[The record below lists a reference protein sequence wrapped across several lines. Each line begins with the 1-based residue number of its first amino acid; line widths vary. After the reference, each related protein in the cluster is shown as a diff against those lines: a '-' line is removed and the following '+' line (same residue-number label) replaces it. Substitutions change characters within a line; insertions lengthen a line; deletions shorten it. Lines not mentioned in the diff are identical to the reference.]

1 MFIVTSSPFADRKG
15 AEQSMDA
22 SLLRTSFD
30 QVAPNKEKFA
40 AAFYDRL
47 FASFPETKQLFA
59 KTDMRKQQATLMAAI
74 AMVVSGVEKG
84 ENVVPVL
91 QELGQRHK
99 TYGVT
104 AEHYPQVAQALLET
118 FSEFLGPQWTPEVKG
133 AWVDAYTVIASTMQG

>member
-1 MFIVTSSPFADRKG
+1 
-15 AEQSMDA
+15 MDA
-22 SLLRTSFD
+22 SLLRASFD
-30 QVAPNKEKFA
+30 QVAPNKEEFA

-74 AMVVSGVEKG
+74 ALVVSGVEKG

-91 QELGQRHK
+91 KDLGQRHK

-104 AEHYPQVAQALLET
+104 SEHYPMVAQALLET
-118 FSEFLGPQWTPEVKG
+118 FSEFLGPRWTPEVKG
-133 AWVDAYTVIASTMQG
+133 AWVDAYTVIAGTMQG

>member
-1 MFIVTSSPFADRKG
+1 MNA
-15 AEQSMDA
+15 A
-22 SLLRTSFD
+22 LLRTSFD
-30 QVAPNKEKFA
+30 QVAPDKERFA

-47 FASFPETKQLFA
+47 FASSPETKQLFA
-59 KTDMRKQQATLMAAI
+59 KTDMKKQQAVLMAAI

-91 QELGQRHK
+91 KELGLRHK

-104 AEHYPQVAQALLET
+104 AEHYPMVAQALLET
-118 FSEFLGPQWTPEVKG
+118 LSEFLGPQWTPEVKG